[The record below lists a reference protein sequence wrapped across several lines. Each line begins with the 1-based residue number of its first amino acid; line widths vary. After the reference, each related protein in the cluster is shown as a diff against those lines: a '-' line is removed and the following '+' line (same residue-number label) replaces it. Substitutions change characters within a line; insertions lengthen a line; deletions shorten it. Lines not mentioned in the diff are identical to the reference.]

1 MALAREV
8 CALREKQR
16 VLLDRTRRVE
26 HVAAVCARERDAFER
41 EVQRLRHPM
50 LKGAPPSSQSLQ
62 LQLVSSPGVG
72 AELEREMRMFQ
83 QTDQH
88 DWDGTVEVHDDH
100 HGMRRSAKPKQLAT
114 SAYRGAHALTR
125 PRIEGRGQI
134 QGVIGSGQGNDPSM
148 YTSSVLSNATK
159 HLLAVPY
166 TGTTAMVDYLLYQ
179 LLTE

>member
-50 LKGAPPSSQSLQ
+50 LKGAPPSSQSQ
-62 LQLVSSPGVG
+62 LQLGNGGVG

-83 QTDQH
+83 QTEQQ
-88 DWDGTVEVHDDH
+88 DWDGTVEPHDHQDK
-100 HGMRRSAKPKQLAT
+100 GVAEVRRSKPKQLAT

-125 PRIEGRGQI
+125 PRIEGRGQT
-134 QGVIGSGQGNDPSM
+134 QGVIGSGQGIDPSM

-159 HLLAVPY
+159 HLLTVPY
-166 TGTTAMVDYLLYQ
+166 TGTTAMVGYFPARRQ
-179 LLTE
+179 